1 MTNDDPPLLRLSLL
15 AGLILFM
22 GISTYQPVEFETFT
36 KPTTSV
42 SVEAIPNDQLVV
54 INGNSILGLGSP
66 TSNEEVLA
74 SLTGIPLL
82 DKIIKAESSNRWWI
96 KNPHSTAYGYCQITK
111 DTRIDAEKAL
121 GKINWKDPKQQI
133 KACIWLYKT
142 RGTRPWNDS
151 KSKWAK

>member
-36 KPTTSV
+36 EPTTSV
-42 SVEAIPNDQLVV
+42 SVEAIPNDQLVI

-74 SLTGIPLL
+74 SLTPLEK
-82 DKIIKAESSNRWWI
+82 DIIFCESSNI
-96 KNPHSTAYGYCQITK
+96 PTKVNPISKATGLFQVIPK
-111 DTRIDAEKAL
+111 SEKFCERGL
-121 GKINWKDPKQQI
+121 GRELNMKDPIDNIDCAHYLMKHGGLTHWSESRHCWD
-133 KACIWLYKT
+133 K
-142 RGTRPWNDS
+142 
-151 KSKWAK
+151 